1 MTMKKLIEEIK
12 KRRDERFLRRLE
24 RVMRENTL
32 DVTLKVT
39 GEIWSGCPKV

>member
-24 RVMRENTL
+24 RVMRENTIDASL
-32 DVTLKVT
+32 NLT
-39 GEIWSGCPKV
+39 GECLVGCPKV